1 MVLKVIEIVIRKDV
15 NGIGAIIWVE
25 IVSVERKGKEKKT
38 KRINNN
44 HQLKQN
50 RKRKEKQPQKQ

>member
-50 RKRKEKQPQKQ
+50 RKRKEKQPQKH